1 METILVKDFK
11 VFAYTKPNGAV
22 RVDLY
27 TDEDIFVKEILFSEN
42 YNIFFAK
49 EIVLGNARQQGYLG
63 DDGKFYKQDK
73 SEIIKMQSY
82 TIKGRVVQQ
91 GNNKPLKKVKV
102 SYDKFNTYTDNK
114 GIYSLPVEI
123 EVDGNFKVTER
134 FRSIELIIDKDGFSP
149 FKTIPITGEN
159 KVKRKINIVKLTKNK
174 KQKEKDIAEAGTIDD
189 NTAKALSNAEP
200 STPTPQK
207 TILNAV
213 KAISERLLPFII
225 GMLVAFGITNIKKWL
240 DGKNTLE
247 NTPTKCPTKAELRRQ
262 INKRNKV
269 VKQLNNLYKV
279 ITAAIAAI
287 GIVTTLLKI
296 FQLIMRLFGRF
307 PVPST
312 IGTPPGPSGGVIY
325 SFRVGQLIR
334 FDEKYDK
341 FKGKF
346 KLFSKIPKIILTALI
361 LLRFYLKA
369 ALDLLKIADNKIDQ
383 CSQEAGIDFTQEEI
397 DNELLAIGAQE
408 IEDGNP
414 VLTDVNGFTMSVQS
428 VPKTEV
434 GTIVKRQAVA
444 KDSKGIIILKGEPSF
459 SASDQILIDELAFYI
474 TSNNLKA

>member
-1 METILVKDFK
+1 MI
-11 VFAYTKPNGAV
+11 
-22 RVDLY
+22 
-27 TDEDIFVKEILFSEN
+27 
-42 YNIFFAK
+42 
-49 EIVLGNARQQGYLG
+49 
-63 DDGKFYKQDK
+63 
-73 SEIIKMQSY
+73 QSY
-82 TIKGRVVQQ
+82 TIKGRVVQF
-91 GNNKPLKKVKV
+91 GNNKPLDKVQV
-102 SYDKFNTYTDNK
+102 SYSTFITYTNK
-114 GIYSLPVEI
+114 RGIYKLPIKI
-123 EVDGNFKVTER
+123 EVNDKGEVAEK
-134 FRSIELIIDKDGFSP
+134 FRSTELIVDKGDFSP
-149 FKTIPITGEN
+149 FKIIPIKGNN
-159 KVKRKINIVKLTKNK
+159 KLKTKINVAKLTSNK
-174 KQKEKDIAEAGTIDD
+174 KQTEKDIAQAGTIGDD
-189 NTAKALSNAEP
+189 ITKALSNAEP

-225 GMLVAFGITNIKKWL
+225 GMLAAFGITNIKKWL

-287 GIVTTLLKI
+287 GIVTTLLRI

-312 IGTPPGPSGGVIY
+312 IGTPPGPSGGVLY
-325 SFRVGQLIR
+325 SFRIGQLIR

-408 IEDGNP
+408 EEDGNP
-414 VLTDVNGFTMSVQS
+414 VLTDVNGFKMSVQT

-434 GTIVKRQAVA
+434 GSIVKRQAIA